1 MREGLALIYTD
12 HCIVYLGFKTHLGLP
27 STSLGTPA
35 SRVGQGGVL
44 IPSRV
49 LLHVSIYLD
58 TSGMYFNDQNEG
70 NQGHVGSFRAN
81 SDPLL
86 KGSDRKICNCATT
99 QRAVV
104 SPFVGHIKGSIY
116 DGIRPLLRCCT
127 APSCLG
133 RNRRT
138 RAKIRNR
145 SPTR

>member
-58 TSGMYFNDQNEG
+58 TSGMYSNDQNEG
-70 NQGHVGSFRAN
+70 NQVHVGSFRAN
-81 SDPLL
+81 SDPPL
-86 KGSDRKICNCATT
+86 KGSDRKICDCATT
-99 QRAVV
+99 RRAVV
-104 SPFVGHIKGSIY
+104 SPFGVHIMGGIY
-116 DGIRPLLRCCT
+116 DGIRPLPRCRSHICCFG
-127 APSCLG
+127 SCGYVFPLLH
-133 RNRRT
+133 
-138 RAKIRNR
+138 
-145 SPTR
+145 S